1 MAVTLENRDRLK
13 SAAGVAAFHALLG
26 YALLTGLGFE
36 LPKQVTDKLEVFD
49 VVEPP
54 PPPEVKN
61 IPAKVRVEAPEGAA
75 SPPSKKANPTPIVA
89 PPPKIRLPVPP
100 PVMSVPEPT
109 PVPPGLDPNAGV
121 AEVEGPG
128 TGTGGEGIGTGAGGW
143 GNGTG
148 GGGGAM
154 RARWIRGRID
164 NRDYPRAAYED
175 GASGT
180 VFLRFVVDP
189 TGRVSRCDVTRS
201 SGHPALDATTCRL
214 ILRRFRYRPARDRFG
229 RPVAETITGDHDWR
243 LTRGADIEIEATIP
257 DDEPY

>member
-1 MAVTLENRDRLK
+1 MALTQENRDRMK

-26 YALLTGLGFE
+26 YALLTGLGFK
-36 LPKQVTDKLEVFD
+36 LPQEVTEKLEVFD

-54 PPPEVKN
+54 PPPKEKS

-89 PPPKIRLPVPP
+89 PPPKIRLPIPP
-100 PVMSVPEPT
+100 PVVSVPEPT
-109 PVPPGLDPNAGV
+109 PVPLGLDPNAGV
-121 AEVEGPG
+121 ALVDGPG
-128 TGTGGEGIGTGAGGW
+128 TGTGGEGVGTGAGGW

-154 RARWIRGRID
+154 RARLIRGRID
-164 NRDYPRAAYED
+164 NRDYPWGAVRD

-180 VFLRFVVDP
+180 VYLRFVVSPRGD
-189 TGRVSRCDVTRS
+189 VNQCSVTRS

-214 ILRRFRYRPARDRFG
+214 IIRRFRYRPARDRFG
-229 RPVAETITGDHDWR
+229 RPVAETVLGNHEWVHTVGPDR
-243 LTRGADIEIEATIP
+243 EIEATIP
-257 DDEPY
+257 DDE